1 MRSCGENKWCIWERS
16 ESYTWTSSMVPIPMA
31 LPRRPYLLGLLP
43 GTSNDCTESIE
54 KEREREKSWVHAA
67 GYVLYK
73 QNSLQTSAGETVIK
87 AWTARNKLSWTQQSN
102 HTRKKGPE
110 EPQQVRGPVKD
121 KKAEV
126 GTHSTQLVT

>member
-1 MRSCGENKWCIWERS
+1 
-16 ESYTWTSSMVPIPMA
+16 MVPIPMA

-43 GTSNDCTESIE
+43 GTSNDCTDPTGER
-54 KEREREKSWVHAA
+54 EREREKSWVHAA

-73 QNSLQTSAGETVIK
+73 KSSLQTSAGETVIK
-87 AWTARNKLSWTQQSN
+87 ARTARKKLSWAQQSS

-110 EPQQVRGPVKD
+110 EPQEVQGPVKD

-126 GTHSTQLVT
+126 GAHSTRLETTAQFTFEHSLTVSQVNITGTG